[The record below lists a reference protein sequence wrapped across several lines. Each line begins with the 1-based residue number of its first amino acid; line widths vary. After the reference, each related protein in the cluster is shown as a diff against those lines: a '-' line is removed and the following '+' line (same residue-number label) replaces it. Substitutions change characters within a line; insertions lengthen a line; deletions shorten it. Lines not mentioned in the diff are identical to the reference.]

1 MRKPINHSIYNNTSI
16 FSWKTGGTTT
26 PFTSTT
32 RDPRTPEQTP
42 SPGQEQR
49 PPEYRSH
56 PAYNP
61 TAFVPDWVF
70 DNLEDSSTSDLQWPY
85 SPESDDDSKYE
96 SILSQEPY
104 PLPPSHSASGQDFDA
119 LNQTRSQQPPFQSQS
134 HRHLGQE
141 YPRQQHG
148 GGYNVAFQM
157 SQNRDRGNY
166 DQAQCGSSNNN
177 NNAISVPYN
186 NYFDSNSNS
195 NQAGSVN
202 RPCDL
207 DPTQSRQRRMRQVP
221 PVQLI
226 NNVHPDRWAM
236 ILQELRAQAAPPP
249 PPPSPPPPPPVPA
262 ERPTQ
267 KTSSVPRLLLPK
279 KQTLTLASQPPSQ
292 ATPTPP
298 RKPRKKTPTALAA
311 KKSPKSTPSVPA
323 PSSKEAALAFEL
335 LLEVAMIPGNSGRG
349 SRSILR
355 EQRKRLIA
363 AGLEV
368 PQEVSS
374 ILEDDSLSASSEMDI
389 NDDDQDHTASAPID
403 LTPFSVRKGDS
414 VDKNSTP
421 GIATVSTL
429 VQHSEPDHT
438 GSSARFSMKQERC
451 QPCTDVRVSCPEGGG
466 QQRSVR
472 KGEAWAKSSVDQL
485 RSALPSCMGSSSL
498 PPPLLPTLEG
508 YKASSTNTMT
518 SVTLAREKVGSDL
531 TADSPFRARDEVL
544 RRRKAETDSI
554 IEYLKGSHGR
564 AGNRD

>member
-1 MRKPINHSIYNNTSI
+1 MRKPINLTIYNNTSI
-16 FSWKTGGTTT
+16 FSWKTGCTTT

-70 DNLEDSSTSDLQWPY
+70 DNLEDSSTSDLQRPY

-104 PLPPSHSASGQDFDA
+104 PLPPHSASGQDFDA

-202 RPCDL
+202 RPYDL
-207 DPTQSRQRRMRQVP
+207 DPTQSRQRRMRQAP

-236 ILQELRAQAAPPP
+236 ILQEQRARAAPPP
-249 PPPSPPPPPPVPA
+249 PPPSPPPVPA
-262 ERPTQ
+262 E
-267 KTSSVPRLLLPK
+267 
-279 KQTLTLASQPPSQ
+279 SQPPSQ

-298 RKPRKKTPTALAA
+298 RNPRKKTPAALAA

-363 AGLEV
+363 ADLEV
-368 PQEVSS
+368 PQEVTS

-414 VDKNSTP
+414 VDKSSTP

-429 VQHSEPDHT
+429 VQHSKPDHT
-438 GSSARFSMKQERC
+438 GGSARFSMKQERC
-451 QPCTDVRVSCPEGGG
+451 QPCIDVRVSCPEGGG

-485 RSALPSCMGSSSL
+485 RSALPSCMGSSFL

-531 TADSPFRARDEVL
+531 TADQSPFRARDEVL
-544 RRRKAETDSI
+544 RRRKAATDSI
-554 IEYLKGSHGR
+554 IEYLKGPHGR